1 VGAPSL
7 FLKNMISFFFEI
19 FSQSTYKMSTTRN
32 GGLLELV
39 SRGKKDTY
47 FTHDA
52 NRSFFN
58 GLYAKCAAFT
68 EEIYVTQPRNAAAFG
83 TWIEFPIEHRGDL
96 VRDFKLRL
104 TLPTWLPSAVAAVN
118 PTGIVSFFDGSTLGY
133 VNGVGYYAL
142 ERIQLYND
150 QILLQEL
157 WGEELAWRQA
167 QLSSDVQTIAL
178 GTTLG
183 FRYESTLAVGRSA
196 TLPTLYVPIP
206 LVELP
211 LVALS
216 GTRLRLRVLLKPLE
230 QLIVSSTGGAYT
242 PPWGLG
248 LSVQATRGGVVD
260 TSQVILARDQIAAPS
275 LSLEATH
282 VYVPKDIRSWLQS
295 RSWQIPLQQMQ
306 QQLITLEDNQFN
318 LATTT
323 AVTLP
328 LRLDLIGAVTQL
340 LFAVQ
345 SQGSVM
351 SNLLNVYTAANGSPF
366 LTSVRLNIANI
377 DRVQSFS
384 TDIYQYVTPY
394 WKHVRTNMDSIYT
407 MPFGGVEEKQPAG
420 TLNLTRAT
428 RPVFYITLNS
438 VPYDYRS
445 RGRTAYLRIYA
456 QSWNVVEI
464 ENGVCRV
471 MFAE

>member
-1 VGAPSL
+1 
-7 FLKNMISFFFEI
+7 
-19 FSQSTYKMSTTRN
+19 MSTTRN

-52 NRSFFN
+52 KRSLFN
-58 GLYAKCAAFT
+58 GLYSKCASFT
-68 EEIYVTQPRNAAAFG
+68 EEIYVTQPRNAGAFG
-83 TWIEFPIEHRGDL
+83 NWVEFPIEHRGDL
-96 VRDFKLRL
+96 IRDVRLRL
-104 TLPTWLPSAVAAVN
+104 TLPTWLPSAAAAVN
-118 PTGIVSFFDGSTLGY
+118 PTGLVTLFDGSTLGY

-167 QLSSDVQTIAL
+167 QLSSDVQTVAL
-178 GTTLG
+178 GSSIG
-183 FRYESTLAVGRSA
+183 FRYESVLNVGRSA
-196 TLPTLYVPIP
+196 TPPTYYIPIP
-206 LVELP
+206 IAESPGLP

-216 GTRLRLRVLLKPLE
+216 GTRLRLRVLLRPLE
-230 QLIVSSTGGAYT
+230 ELIVSSAGTKFL
-242 PPWGLG
+242 PPWGRG
-248 LSVQATRGGVVD
+248 LLVQATKDGRGD
-260 TSQVILARDQIAAPS
+260 ASQVILARDQIAAPG
-275 LSLEATH
+275 LSLEAVQ
-282 VYVPKDIRSWLQS
+282 VYVPKDIRLWLKS
-295 RSWQIPLQQMQ
+295 RSWQIPIVQMQ

-323 AVTLP
+323 PVTLP
-328 LRLDLIGAVTQL
+328 LRLDLIGAISQL
-340 LFAVQ
+340 FFAVQ

-351 SNLLNVYTAANGSPF
+351 SNLLNVYTAADGSPF

-377 DRVQSFS
+377 DRVQSLS
-384 TDIYQYVTPY
+384 TDIYKYIVPY
-394 WKHVRTNMDSIYT
+394 WKHVRTNLDEIYT

-420 TLNLTRAT
+420 TLNVTRAT

-438 VPYDYRS
+438 IPYDFRS
-445 RGRTAYLRIYA
+445 KNRTAYLKIYG
-456 QSWNVVEI
+456 QSWNVLEI
-464 ENGVCRV
+464 ENGLCKV